1 MQLQEDELPKK
12 ILRLLSGIVSSLSK
26 PDIIFHFIELINFFF
41 FFFLIVRAALDVR
54 YFANVRIAR
63 ISLGEKLVSV
73 SSTYSTIANYYFAV
87 YNFYV

>member
-12 ILRLLSGIVSSLSK
+12 ILRLLSGMLSSLSK
-26 PDIIFHFIELINFFF
+26 PGIIFHFIELMNFI
-41 FFFLIVRAALDVR
+41 FFLIVRAALDVR

-73 SSTYSTIANYYFAV
+73 SLTYSTIANYYFAV